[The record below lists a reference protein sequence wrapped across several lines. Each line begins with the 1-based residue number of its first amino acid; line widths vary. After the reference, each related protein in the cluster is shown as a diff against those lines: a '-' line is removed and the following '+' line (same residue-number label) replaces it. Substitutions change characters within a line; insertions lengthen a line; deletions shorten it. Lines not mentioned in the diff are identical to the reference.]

1 MTAAMIPPEKKTSP
15 INKYLKRHWPEYRID
30 ENPDPDLGII
40 VVIPA
45 YREGSLLFRT
55 LDSIAHSHPPSFP
68 VEVIIVL
75 NASEIDS
82 PEVRTEQEVC
92 SKDIEQY
99 TARGLPSWLTIH
111 HIQAYNLRKKHAGA
125 GLARKIGLDE
135 GTRRFSLLDHPEGIL
150 ACLDADSPV
159 APNYFTAIE
168 KWAANPDHMGAIVR
182 FEHAL
187 EGNEYPPAV
196 YEGII
201 LYELHLR
208 YYLLGLRITGFP
220 HAFHTIG
227 SCMVFRASAYTRAGG
242 MPRKQAGED
251 FYFLQK
257 LIPLGGF
264 SEITDTI
271 VYPSPRP
278 SHRVIFG
285 TGASIQ
291 KHLEGTEKQGTT
303 YNPQVF
309 SDLRVFFTLAGELFK
324 LNPEAFESWTYK
336 LNGPL
341 RSFLLNSNFEEEWID
356 LRKNCKSKNAFLK
369 RLFHVFNAFRVIK
382 YIHYAHEYFYA
393 KSDLFDAAIKLL
405 EEKGRDASDI
415 FDEKELLK
423 AYRVMEIEASG
434 F

>member
-1 MTAAMIPPEKKTSP
+1 MSSPEKKTGQ

-30 ENPDPDLGII
+30 EKPHPDVGAI

-45 YREGSLLFRT
+45 YREGQWLFRT
-55 LDSIAHSHPPSFP
+55 LDSIAQSHHPSFH

-75 NASEIDS
+75 NT
-82 PEVRTEQEVC
+82 PETAPGEVISEQEKC
-92 SKDIEQY
+92 GKDIERYAAQDI
-99 TARGLPSWLTIH
+99 PWWLTIH
-111 HIQAYNLRKKHAGA
+111 YLQAYNLRKKHAGA

-135 GTRRFSLLDHPEGIL
+135 GTRRFSLLDRSEGIL

-159 APNYFTAIE
+159 APNYFTALE
-168 KWAANPDHMGAIVR
+168 KWAAGPGNLGAIVR
-182 FEHAL
+182 FEHPL
-187 EGNEYPPAV
+187 EGKEFPAEV

-208 YYLLGLRITGFP
+208 YYLLGLRMTGFP

-227 SCMVFRASAYTRAGG
+227 SCMVFRASGYARAGG

-264 SEITDTI
+264 SEITETI

-291 KHLEGTEKQGTT
+291 KHLDGSEKQGNT

-309 SDLRVFFTLAGELFK
+309 YDLRMFFSLASELFD

-341 RSFLLNSNFEEEWID
+341 RSFLLNSNFKAEWID
-356 LRKNCKSKNAFLK
+356 LQKNCKYKKAFLK
-369 RLFHVFNAFRVIK
+369 RFFHAFNAFRVVK
-382 YIHYAHEYFYA
+382 YIHYAHEHFYA
-393 KSDLFDAAIKLL
+393 RSALFDAAIKLF
-405 EEKGRDASDI
+405 EETGRDASDI
-415 FDEKELLK
+415 FDEKELLIE
-423 AYRVMEIEASG
+423 YRQLEKDRIS
-434 F
+434 